1 MKKFI
6 RINLLATIALINLV
20 CLPAY
25 GADED
30 RGRVKVL
37 MHTFLME
44 LEKMSP
50 YISSEKALNSPKA
63 REIVGSSLKVLEAKV
78 KNPPPMLKES
88 PGFRISFSMLADHIK
103 KTKQAFDQGEFEH
116 TRLRLNGTTA
126 LCAGCHTQTPKI
138 SKLSPFSSLEERF
151 QNSTFENATFLF
163 VIRRFPEALAMFDEL
178 VRNYPKSVLNSDQ
191 LGELYRRK
199 LTIFARVLRDPQAA
213 IDNLN
218 ADLKNDKLPT
228 DIRANVKE
236 WITSLEKWKAEKSNP
251 AEMSTRDLLAYV
263 AKALPAQM
271 NRKVAP
277 SDPQLLSILRLS
289 GLLYERLFAEPNS
302 PNAQEILYDLAMCE
316 RALAPLYFYSVSE
329 IYLKECIVR
338 YPKQAFSKKCFEAY
352 RDGMT
357 ERYFGK
363 PIPKGVEAS
372 IEALRKYL

>member
-1 MKKFI
+1 MTKI
-6 RINLLATIALINLV
+6 LPIIALILV
-20 CLPAY
+20 LANWPSALA
-25 GADED
+25 ADED

-50 YISSEKALNSPKA
+50 YISSENALNSPKA
-63 REIVGSSLKVLEAKV
+63 REIVGSSLKVLETKV

-88 PGFRISFSMLADHIK
+88 PGFRISFSMLADHID
-103 KTKQAFDQGEFEH
+103 KTKQAFDQGEYEH

-138 SKLSPFSSLEERF
+138 SKFSPFSSMEERF
-151 QNSTFENATFLF
+151 RNSTFDNASFLF

-178 VRNYPKSVLNSDQ
+178 ARNYPKSVVTSDQ
-191 LGELYRRK
+191 LSELYRRK
-199 LTIFARVLRDPQAA
+199 LTIFARVTRDPQAA

-218 ADLKNDKLPT
+218 EDLKNDKLPA
-228 DIRANVKE
+228 DIRANIKE
-236 WITSLEKWKAEKSNP
+236 WMASLEKWKSEKADP
-251 AEMSTRDLLAYV
+251 AKMNTADLLAY
-263 AKALPAQM
+263 ANKALPAQM

-277 SDPQLLSILRLS
+277 SDPQLLNILRIS

-302 PNAQEILYDLAMCE
+302 PKAQEILYDLAICE
-316 RALAPLYFYSVSE
+316 RSLAPLYFYSLSE

-338 YPKQAFSKKCFEAY
+338 YPKQAFSKKCFDAY
-352 RDGMT
+352 REGMT

-372 IEALRKYL
+372 IEALKDYL